1 MTQQEIENIKAQT
14 YLPDIVAENI
24 TLCKSGNGFVGCCPF
39 HGDKSP
45 SLHLFAPTSD
55 KGYWTYKCFGCGK
68 SGDAIQYLIERDNLG
83 FSEAVKN
90 LAQRVNV
97 PVTDKSCQGTKKT
110 PSWSREQ
117 PTNPFYLGIVDVVI
131 NRQSDKSDFCRWLAT
146 MFPSDEV
153 KAAVERYHLGTTN
166 DGHVIFW
173 RIDAKGFVRSGKIMK
188 YGSDGHRLRNGEKD
202 TTDWIHA
209 RLRNQWQRTQDEHV
223 KDIFKRI
230 GKANPIAPDKWQLN
244 QTLFGL
250 HILHDAP
257 KDTPLCIVESEKT
270 AVIMSIIKPDFI
282 WLSCGGYSMLDV
294 CLENSRDVLK
304 GRRIMVFPDKSKNGY
319 NFFAGWK
326 EICARYSDLNLGVTD
341 LLERSSL
348 NGGDDIADLYLAAIQ
363 PQQPQ
368 PVKVNV
374 NIKFNPLDDLR
385 TDTTDWGAEIARLLA
400 EPQPQECP
408 F

>member
-14 YLPDIVAENI
+14 YLPDIVAENV
-24 TLCKSGNGFVGCCPF
+24 TLHRSGNGYVGCCPF

-45 SLHLFAPTSD
+45 SLHLYAPTSD
-55 KGYWTYKCFGCGK
+55 TNFWTYKCYGCGK
-68 SGDAIQYLIERDNLG
+68 SGDSIQYLIERDDLN
-83 FSEAVKN
+83 FNEAVRN
-90 LAQRVNV
+90 LAERLDLSL
-97 PVTDKSCQGTKKT
+97 TDKSYHGTKKT
-110 PSWSREQ
+110 PSWSKE
-117 PTNPFYLGIVDVVI
+117 PPKNPFYLSIADVVI
-131 NRQSDKSDFCRWLAT
+131 NRQSAKSDFCQWLVT
-146 MFPSDEV
+146 MFPYDDV

-209 RLRNQWQRTQDEHV
+209 RLRNQWQRSHDERI
-223 KDIFKRI
+223 KDIFRRI
-230 GKANPIAPDKWQLN
+230 GKANPMTPDKWQLN

-270 AVIMSIIKPDFI
+270 AVIMSVLKPDFI
-282 WLSCGGYSMLDV
+282 WLSCGGFSMLDV
-294 CLENSRDVLK
+294 CLLNSLDVLK
-304 GRRIMVFPDKSKNGY
+304 GHRVLVFPDKSKDGH

-326 EICARYSDLNLGVTD
+326 DVCSRYPDLNLCVTD
-341 LLERSSL
+341 FLEESNL
-348 NGGDDIADLYLAAIQ
+348 NGGDDIADLYLAGRTPDKPKTI
-363 PQQPQ
+363 
-368 PVKVNV
+368 KV
-374 NIKFNPLDDLR
+374 NIKFNPHDDLGFNEPL
-385 TDTTDWGAEIARLLA
+385 WGLEFETIMA

>member
-1 MTQQEIENIKAQT
+1 MTQQEIERIKEQT
-14 YLPDIVAENI
+14 YLPDIVAENV
-24 TLCKSGNGFVGCCPF
+24 TLRRSGNGFVGCCPF

-68 SGDAIQYLIERDNLG
+68 SGDAIQYLIERDDLS
-83 FSEAVKN
+83 FSDASKT
-90 LAQRVNV
+90 LAERLSLS
-97 PVTDKSCQGTKKT
+97 VTDKPYHGAKKT
-110 PSWSREQ
+110 PSWSKE
-117 PTNPFYLGIVDVVI
+117 PPKNPFYLSIADVVI
-131 NRQSDKSDFCRWLAT
+131 NRQSAKSDFCQWLVT
-146 MFPSDEV
+146 MFPYDDV

-209 RLRNQWQRTQDEHV
+209 RLRNQWQRSHDERI
-223 KDIFKRI
+223 KDIFRRI
-230 GKANPIAPDKWQLN
+230 GKANPMTPDKWQLN

-294 CLENSRDVLK
+294 CLLNSLDVLK
-304 GRRIMVFPDKSKNGY
+304 GHRVLVFPDKSKDGH
-319 NFFAGWK
+319 NFCQGWK
-326 EICARYSDLNLGVTD
+326 DICSRFPNLNLVVTD
-341 LLERSSL
+341 FLENTNL
-348 NGGDDIADLYLAAIQ
+348 NGGDDIADLYLAGRTPDKPKTI
-363 PQQPQ
+363 
-368 PVKVNV
+368 KV
-374 NIKFNPLDDLR
+374 NIKFNPHDDLGFNEPL
-385 TDTTDWGAEIARLLA
+385 WGLEFETIMA